1 MNIIN
6 KIKGYL
12 ISMLRKLI
20 HERDSL
26 TVINEKRVAEL
37 ITANKELVFQNK
49 EKVNK
54 FDEGF
59 LKIFDSNPVGMVI
72 SKLETTKFQYVN
84 EVFLTTFG
92 YKKEEVIGKTG
103 LELNLIEPESNEKV
117 ISLLQQQG
125 FARDI
130 EVLSRKK
137 NGETFWSLASIQ
149 VITIN
154 DEKFAITSFLN
165 ITKRKKAEDELIIA
179 NKELSESKLHYK
191 ELFENATIGLFQTT
205 TDGKEISANPALL
218 KMLKYES
225 ELELL
230 GTGNFKN
237 QYVDIQQRDLLI
249 SLLAEKGSVTGFE
262 SQWYTASGEI
272 ITVKIGGSAI
282 KDKNGIIT
290 RYDGVVENITEA
302 NNVKKE
308 LDKKHSHL
316 INVLENMGDAFV
328 SLDENSCYTYAN
340 EKSALIGK
348 RDAKKIIG
356 KNIWEEFPELVGQ
369 QFQLNY
375 EKAKKEKRIIYMEE
389 YSPTFDRWFE
399 SRINPT
405 DDGVTVF
412 FSDIT
417 ERKKTDGEL
426 VKAKEKAEEGERYF
440 RSNFEN
446 SSIAT
451 AIIKHDGSLKANKSF
466 SGLLGYAHDEF
477 QNLTMKDITHP
488 EDIQKSI
495 DLINLLLNTDTTK
508 GEIEKRYIHKNGNV
522 INAIVNPILVRN
534 KEDNPLHIILTIID
548 ITESKKAEVKLVIA
562 NIELAFQNKEKD
574 KRAVELIIANKELA
588 FQNEEKEKRAA
599 ELVIANKEL
608 AFQNKEKDKRAAEL
622 IIANKELAFQ
632 NEEKEKRAAELVIA
646 KDKAVEAN
654 QYKSAFLANMS
665 HEIRTPMNGIVGLI
679 DLISKGTNLTKEQEE
694 NIGVVKQASDEMLY
708 VINAILDSSKIE
720 LMKMKIIKT
729 TVNISELINNIV
741 KLYVQKAF
749 LRGIAIE
756 LNFDK
761 NIPQYVKT
769 DGNRLAQI
777 LSNLITNAIKFSN
790 KGIIVINVLL
800 ENKENNTAHIK
811 FEVID
816 FGIGISKKDQDKIF
830 DKFTQLDDGYTKS
843 TDGTGLGLSICK
855 ELVKLK
861 GGKIGV
867 ISELGQGSTFWFT
880 IQTKISDNSKLV
892 TKKEDQQI
900 ELLNLTILIAEDNEI
915 NIIVLRKMLQRFG
928 CQFEVARN
936 GKEAVEIFEEGKF
949 DLILMDIQMPVM
961 DGVEATNAI
970 RDLFRNIPPIIGLS
984 ANTLDEV
991 AEKYIVNG
999 LDDYLSKPFTLD
1011 ALHTKIR
1018 NNMGLI

>member
-1 MNIIN
+1 MNIMN
-6 KIKGYL
+6 KTKGYL
-12 ISMLRKLI
+12 ISMLRKLT

-59 LKIFDSNPVGMVI
+59 LKIFDSNPTGMII

-179 NKELSESKLHYK
+179 NKELSESKLNYK

-205 TDGKEISANPALL
+205 TDGKVISANPTLL

-230 GTGNFKN
+230 STGNFKN
-237 QYVDIQQRDLLI
+237 QYVDMQQRDVLI

-262 SQWYTASGEI
+262 LQWYTANGEI
-272 ITVKIGGSAI
+272 ITVKIGARAV

-290 RYDGVVENITEA
+290 RYDVVMENITEA

-308 LDKKHSHL
+308 QDKKHSHL

-417 ERKKTDGEL
+417 ERKKTDGKL

-451 AIIKHDGSLKANKSF
+451 AIVKHDGSLKANKSF

-477 QNLTMKDITHP
+477 QNLTMEDITHP

-534 KEDNPLHIILTIID
+534 KEDNPLHILLTVID
-548 ITESKKAEVKLVIA
+548 ITESKKAEVKLAIA

-574 KRAVELIIANKELA
+574 KRAAELI
-588 FQNEEKEKRAA
+588 
-599 ELVIANKEL
+599 IANKEL

-741 KLYVQKAF
+741 KLYIQKAF

-769 DGNRLAQI
+769 DGNRLTQI